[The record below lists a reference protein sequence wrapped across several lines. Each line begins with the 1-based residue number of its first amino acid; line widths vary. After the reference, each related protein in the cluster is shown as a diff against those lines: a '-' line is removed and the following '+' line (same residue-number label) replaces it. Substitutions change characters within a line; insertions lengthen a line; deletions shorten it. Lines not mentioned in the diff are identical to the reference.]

1 MYHLF
6 MKCLK
11 KCSRIVGQYASFLGL
26 DKHLINLLKDHSLT
40 IFFDVF
46 VALQNTKL
54 VKSASLISIGS
65 CQASDSG
72 MAFSAENKP
81 ALCAR
86 SCTSPGS
93 SGPS

>member
-26 DKHLINLLKDHSLT
+26 DKHLINSLT